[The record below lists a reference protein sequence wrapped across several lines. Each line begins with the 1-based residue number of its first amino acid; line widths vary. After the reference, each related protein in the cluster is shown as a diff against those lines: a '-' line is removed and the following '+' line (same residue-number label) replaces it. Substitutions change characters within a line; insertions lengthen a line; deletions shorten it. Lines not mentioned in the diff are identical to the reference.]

1 MTATAYAG
9 SRRASRSTHQRPGGR
24 VASVTHTKYAE
35 TTISVFAPA
44 WMLQVNGVGDTHG
57 STPVTVCV
65 ACWTT
70 TLTTAATRRTSQLSC
85 RGPLIAIHAVGAP

>member
-1 MTATAYAG
+1 
-9 SRRASRSTHQRPGGR
+9 

-57 STPVTVCV
+57 STPATVYV

-70 TLTTAATRRTSQLSC
+70 TLPTAATRRTSQLSC
-85 RGPLIAIHAVGAP
+85 RDALIGLQAGEPTRGEPERDPRRA